1 MDKVKLLYSGITQ
14 LVDSSDLYLIV
25 LENMEKTRQIAIVCN
40 EDIERELAKRLVEHA
55 DTSTCLPE
63 VMCLIHPMMN
73 SLHYEILISGIT
85 DGNYKAFLI
94 NKDDLSYT
102 PIRVTDAIL
111 IALVARLEI
120 YIDEQLFRHQSCAIN
135 INTERVALPINALN
149 TDMLKSALDKAIASE
164 DYESASYI
172 RDELN
177 RRNNRD
183 KA

>member
-1 MDKVKLLYSGITQ
+1 MEKVKLLYSGITQ

-73 SLHYEILISGIT
+73 NLHYEILISGIT

-94 NKDDLSYT
+94 NNCLLYT
-102 PIRVTDAIL
+102 SP
-111 IALVARLEI
+111 
-120 YIDEQLFRHQSCAIN
+120 S
-135 INTERVALPINALN
+135 P
-149 TDMLKSALDKAIASE
+149 
-164 DYESASYI
+164 
-172 RDELN
+172 RD
-177 RRNNRD
+177 
-183 KA
+183 

>member
-135 INTERVALPINALN
+135 INNERVALPINALN
-149 TDMLKSALDKAIASE
+149 TDMLESALDKAIASE